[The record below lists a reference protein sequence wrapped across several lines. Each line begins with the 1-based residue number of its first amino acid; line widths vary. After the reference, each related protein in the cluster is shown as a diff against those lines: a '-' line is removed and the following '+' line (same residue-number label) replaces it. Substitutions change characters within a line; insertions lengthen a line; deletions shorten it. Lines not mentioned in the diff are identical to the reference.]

1 MTSSIPP
8 GWYPDDTGT
17 QRWWDGRHWTS
28 ATAADGGPAVAA
40 AMSAPAS
47 PRSPLWKAMV
57 GAVAFLGSHPTRRAG
72 WNWAIWTMALV
83 VGLALVG
90 GHKPE
95 NAGSRSAV
103 GATVASKNA
112 TPTESR
118 LSSSRVSPTPP
129 PSTAPHTSA
138 TLTPSPAI
146 TTGGDVV
153 IAAGAVLP
161 NRARTPG
168 AANPNVTQ
176 ADIHSTICVAGWTT
190 TIRPASSLTAAL
202 KQQQLAT
209 GYAYRGDINAADY
222 EEDHLISL
230 ELGGSPNSPLNLWPE
245 PYNITDGARTKD
257 QVENTLRDLVCS
269 GALSLASAQQAIATN
284 WYTAYQKYDTPTQA
298 PPPPQPTTPAP
309 APPTTAAP
317 SCHPLTNSGHCY
329 QPGEFCRGI
338 DHGAT
343 GVAGDGENIK
353 CEDVNGWRWVAI
365 G

>member
-28 ATAADGGPAVAA
+28 ATAADGGPVAA
-40 AMSAPAS
+40 AARSVPAC
-47 PRSPLWKAMV
+47 PRSPLWKATV

-83 VGLALVG
+83 VAVGLVG

-95 NAGSRSAV
+95 NAGSRGAV
-103 GATVASKNA
+103 GATASSQNA
-112 TPTESR
+112 TPAESR
-118 LSSSRVSPTPP
+118 LSSSSLSPTPP

-138 TLTPSPAI
+138 TPTSSPAI

-209 GYAYRGDINAADY
+209 GYAYHGDINTADY
-222 EEDHLISL
+222 EEDHLLSGVATSRTPDSRGFAL
-230 ELGGSPNSPLNLWPE
+230 LNVPL
-245 PYNITDGARTKD
+245 T
-257 QVENTLRDLVCS
+257 TLAWHGFVKRS
-269 GALSLASAQQAIATN
+269 GATRRQA
-284 WYTAYQKYDTPTQA
+284 
-298 PPPPQPTTPAP
+298 
-309 APPTTAAP
+309 
-317 SCHPLTNSGHCY
+317 
-329 QPGEFCRGI
+329 
-338 DHGAT
+338 
-343 GVAGDGENIK
+343 
-353 CEDVNGWRWVAI
+353 
-365 G
+365 